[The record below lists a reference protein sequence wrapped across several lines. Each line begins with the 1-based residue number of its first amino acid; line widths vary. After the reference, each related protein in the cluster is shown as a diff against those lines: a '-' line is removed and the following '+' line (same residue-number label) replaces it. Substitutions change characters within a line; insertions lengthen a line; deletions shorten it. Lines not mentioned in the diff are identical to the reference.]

1 MAFDGSSLLRH
12 LPSVDRFLE
21 DPALLELMESY
32 PREIVVEGIRHA
44 LESVRSRVI
53 DDKGTAPD
61 VEEIGSI
68 GYYIGMVREKAESI
82 MRPSLRRVINATG
95 IVIHTNL
102 GRSPIA
108 PEMFDRARD
117 IATRY
122 SNLEYDLDAG
132 KRGSRHDHIES
143 LLTRLTGAE
152 AAVVTNNCA
161 AALLTSLQACARG
174 REVIVSRGELIEIGG
189 SFRLPELMEAS
200 GARLV
205 EVGTTNR
212 THPKDYEKAITPQTA
227 AILKVHLSNFR
238 QEGFTT
244 DVPAAD
250 LAGIASEAGIPLLHD
265 VGSGALVQIDEGG
278 DPTVPEEVASGADL
292 VMMSG
297 DKLLGSVQAG
307 IVVGRREMVEKVR
320 SCPVMRAVRPDKV
333 TLALLE
339 ATLLSYLDEPNRL
352 AQIPVLRLILRPLRD
367 IKEDAEK
374 LRQAFL
380 EQADPQP
387 ESKFLEGRS
396 EAGGGAI
403 GQRAVETV
411 LFSISPGNVSADQIA
426 RKLRANDP
434 PVVVRVQQDNVVID
448 PRTLFPEEIPL
459 VAKALALAMKGESCD
474 E

>member
-1 MAFDGSSLLRH
+1 MAFDGTSLLRH

-21 DPALLELMESY
+21 DTSIRKLIGRF

-44 LESVRSRVI
+44 LESVRSRLI
-53 DDKGTAPD
+53 DGKGIAPTAD
-61 VEEIGSI
+61 QLEAVS
-68 GYYIGMVREKAESI
+68 YYIDLVRERAESI
-82 MRPSLRRVINATG
+82 LRPSLRRVINATG
-95 IVIHTNL
+95 VVIHTNL

-108 PEMFDRARD
+108 PEIFDHARE
-117 IATRY
+117 IAIRY
-122 SNLEYDLDAG
+122 SNLEYDLEAG
-132 KRGSRHDHIES
+132 RRGSRHDHIES
-143 LLTRLTGAE
+143 LLRRLTGAE
-152 AAVVTNNCA
+152 AAVVMNNCA
-161 AALLTSLQACARG
+161 AALLTALHACARG
-174 REVIVSRGELIEIGG
+174 RDVIVSRGELIEIGG

-212 THPKDYEKAITPQTA
+212 THPDDYRRAITPTTA

-250 LAGIASEAGIPLLHD
+250 LVGIAAEAGIPLLHD
-265 VGSGALVQIDEGG
+265 VGSGALVSIDRGG
-278 DPTVPEEVASGADL
+278 EPTVPEEVASGADL

-339 ATLLSYLDEPNRL
+339 ATLIAYLDEANRL
-352 AQIPVLRLILRPLRD
+352 TQIPVLRLILRPLRD
-367 IKEDAEK
+367 IKEDAEALQK
-374 LRQAFL
+374 AFL
-380 EQADPQP
+380 AQA
-387 ESKFLEGRS
+387 ESHVETRFLEGRS

-403 GQRAVETV
+403 GQRAVETI
-411 LFSISPGNVSADQIA
+411 LLSLSPGSLSVDQVA
-426 RKLRANDP
+426 RKLRENDP
-434 PVVVRVQQDNVVID
+434 PVVVRVQQDSLVID
-448 PRTLFPEEIPL
+448 PRTLFPDEIPL
-459 VAKALALAMKGESCD
+459 VAKALALAMKGE
-474 E
+474 